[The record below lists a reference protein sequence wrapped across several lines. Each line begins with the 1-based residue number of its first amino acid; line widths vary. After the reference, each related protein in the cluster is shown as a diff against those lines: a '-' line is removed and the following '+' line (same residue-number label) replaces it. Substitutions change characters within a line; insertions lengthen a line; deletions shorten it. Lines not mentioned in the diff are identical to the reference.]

1 MKITQKD
8 FDVLEFMLARLVL
21 HYNESPNTDYLI
33 SARAVLNKLS
43 GKINSDRPKIKR
55 TQNRLNYLTERNGYS
70 KEQSSKLQKCIDT
83 LVEYGLVEK

>member
-8 FDVLEFMLARLVL
+8 FDVLEFMLDRLVL
-21 HYNESPNTDYLI
+21 HYNESPNADYLI

-55 TQNRLNYLTERNGYS
+55 TQNRLKYLTERNGYS